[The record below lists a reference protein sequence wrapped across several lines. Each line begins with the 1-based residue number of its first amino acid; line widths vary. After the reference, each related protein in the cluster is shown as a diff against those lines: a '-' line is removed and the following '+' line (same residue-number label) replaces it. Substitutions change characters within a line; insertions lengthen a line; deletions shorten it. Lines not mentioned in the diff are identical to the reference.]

1 MSFISISFLLFFPAV
16 VLLYYILPHS
26 FRWIWLLAA
35 SCIFYMAFIPKY
47 IFILLFTIVVDYTAA
62 IFIERAEGVARKYW
76 LTASIVANLGVL
88 AVFKYY
94 HSFLDNFRL
103 HGILPVLSV
112 ALPIGLSFHTFQA
125 MAYTIE
131 VYRKKQKAERH
142 IGIYAL
148 FIMFFPQ
155 LVAGPIERPQHML
168 HQFRERRT
176 FDFDNA
182 SSGLRLILWGFFKK
196 MVIADRLAMVTDQVY
211 SAPAQYSSV
220 ALLVGTLFFAF
231 QVYTDF
237 SAYSDIAIGSA
248 RIMGFTLMRNFDF
261 PYQSK
266 SFTEFWRRWHISL
279 SSWFRDYLYIPLG
292 GNKVNLP
299 RWIFNIM
306 IVFVLSGLWHGANW
320 TFIAWGA
327 LNGIYI
333 LLQRVT
339 SRFRQSFIKGMK
351 WETSPFYDAFKIV
364 VTFTLIT
371 IAWTFFRANTIGEA
385 VLVIKKYYTLVP
397 DFYHSIAHHT
407 SLVGIPGVEK
417 SMLILSLALITGLY
431 ITEVIIRKR
440 PFNGSYL
447 PSGRILRW
455 GIYYLIIL
463 LIVLLG
469 IFEKRDFIY
478 FQF

>member
-1 MSFISISFLLFFPAV
+1 MSFISTSFVLFFPAV
-16 VLLYYILPHS
+16 VLLFYILPHS
-26 FRWIWLLAA
+26 FRWVLLLLA

-47 IFILLFTIVVDYTAA
+47 IFILLFTVLIDYFAA
-62 IFIERAEGVARKYW
+62 IFIEQSEGLTRKLW
-76 LTASIVANLGVL
+76 LAASIACNLSVL

-94 HSFLDNFRL
+94 HFFLDNFRL

-148 FIMFFPQ
+148 YIMFFPQ

-168 HQFRERRT
+168 HQFRERKT
-176 FDFDNA
+176 FDFNNA

-220 ALLVGTLFFAF
+220 ALLTGTLFFAF

-292 GNKVNLP
+292 GNKVGLP
-299 RWIFNIM
+299 GWIFNIM
-306 IVFVLSGLWHGANW
+306 IVFMLSGFWHGASW

-333 LLQRVT
+333 LLERFT
-339 SRFRQSFIKGMK
+339 SGFRQSFIKIMK
-351 WETSPFYDAFKIV
+351 WETSPFYNVCKIV
-364 VTFTLIT
+364 FTFTLIT

-385 VLVIKKYYTLVP
+385 MLVIKKFCTLVP
-397 DFYHSIAHHT
+397 DFFSSMAHHT
-407 SLVGIPGVEK
+407 GLVGIPGVEK
-417 SMLILSLALITGLY
+417 SMLILSLALVVGLY
-431 ITEVIIRKR
+431 ITEVIIKKR

-447 PSGRILRW
+447 PSARWMRW
-455 GIYYLIIL
+455 GTYYLIVLLIIL
-463 LIVLLG
+463 LG
-469 IFEKRDFIY
+469 IFDKRDFIY